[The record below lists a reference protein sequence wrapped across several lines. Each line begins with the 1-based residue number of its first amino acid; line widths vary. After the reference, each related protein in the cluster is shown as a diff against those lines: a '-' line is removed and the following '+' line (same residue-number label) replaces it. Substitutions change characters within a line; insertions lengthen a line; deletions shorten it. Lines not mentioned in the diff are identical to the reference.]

1 MKKPYVLRMWEKVDA
16 LVPLCDGWIRPLRCG
31 VYPNSVDPIVAKID
45 LYRRIKRRLKGRT

>member
-1 MKKPYVLRMWEKVDA
+1 MWEKVDA